1 MFPARCR
8 ASAIVALASA
18 ILVSSC
24 ATLGQ
29 LGMLIQPPRFEQAE
43 GRRAE
48 VNFLPPAPGRALGG
62 AGVRLWTKVTNPN
75 GFGFTLTRL
84 TGTLFMDDTRATS
97 VDLPL
102 GLPLEARTDA
112 VIPIDLEISFADLPA
127 LRDVVTRA
135 LRREPVDYALE
146 GTIGVNAGRLGAP
159 EFGPMTLLRGTF
171 R

>member
-1 MFPARCR
+1 MVCVSATI
-8 ASAIVALASA
+8 ASA
-18 ILVSSC
+18 C

-48 VNFLPPAPGRALGG
+48 VSFLPPAPGRALGG
-62 AGVRLWTKVTNPN
+62 AGVRLWTKVSNPN

-84 TGTLFMDDTRATS
+84 TGTLFMDEMRATT

-102 GLPLEARTDA
+102 GLPLEARSDA
-112 VIPIDLEISFADLPA
+112 VIPIEFEISFSDLPG

-135 LRREPVDYALE
+135 LRREPIGYALE
-146 GTIGVNAGRLGAP
+146 GTVGVNAGRLGTP

>member
-1 MFPARCR
+1 MVV
-8 ASAIVALASA
+8 ASATVAGA
-18 ILVSSC
+18 C

-29 LGMLIQPPRFEQAE
+29 LGMLIQPPRFEQAD

-48 VNFLPPAPGRALGG
+48 VNFLPPVPGRALGG

-84 TGTLFMDDTRATS
+84 TGTLFMDDTRATT

-102 GLPLEARTDA
+102 GLPLEARSDA
-112 VIPIDLEISFADLPA
+112 VIPLDLEISFADLPA

-135 LRREPVDYALE
+135 LRREPVGYALE

-159 EFGPMTLLRGTF
+159 EFGPMTILRGTF

>member
-1 MFPARCR
+1 MVA
-8 ASAIVALASA
+8 ATTIVATA
-18 ILVSSC
+18 C

-29 LGMLIQPPRFEQAE
+29 LGMLIQPPRFEQASD
-43 GRRAE
+43 RRAAI
-48 VNFLPPAPGRALGG
+48 NFLAPAPGRALGG
-62 AGVRLWTKVTNPN
+62 ASVRLWTKVSNPN

-84 TGTLFMDDTRATS
+84 TGTLLMEDTRATT

-102 GLPLEARTDA
+102 GLPLEARSDA

-135 LRREPVDYALE
+135 LRREPVGYALE

-159 EFGPMTLLRGTF
+159 EFGPMTLFRGTF